1 MIDRRTVLTVLGA
14 AAAASALPVR
24 AAQTQEKIAVIG
36 TGHLGQA
43 LAKGWVRA
51 GHRIIYGSRTPDED
65 RVKKVVSDTGSGT
78 TATSVKEA
86 AAQADI
92 VVLALPWKGAKE
104 LLPAMGDLAGK
115 IVMDPMN
122 SGKFANGYIAPDEEI
137 TTSIGEEL
145 QTRVP
150 NAKVV
155 KAFNTPA
162 VYNVI
167 DPKRAGG
174 HVSIPLAGADVG
186 AKARVAA
193 LVTDLGLDPV
203 DTGPMIAARYLEGM
217 ERLSFGYYLYQKRAR
232 SFEFY
237 LAPVKS

>member
-1 MIDRRTVLTVLGA
+1 MIDRRTVLTALSA
-14 AAAASALPVR
+14 AAAAGALPAR
-24 AAQTQEKIAVIG
+24 AAQKKEKIAVVG
-36 TGHLGQA
+36 TGHLGAA

-51 GHRIIYGSRTPDED
+51 GHRIVYGSRTPDDD
-65 RVKKVVSDTGSGT
+65 RVKKIVNDTGPGT
-78 TATSVKEA
+78 TAMTVKDA
-86 AAQADI
+86 AAQAEI

-104 LLPAMGDLAGK
+104 LLPALGDLAGK

-122 SGKFANGYIAPDEEI
+122 SGKFVNGYIAPEEEI
-137 TTSIGEEL
+137 PTSIGEQL
-145 QTRVP
+145 QLLLP
-150 NAKVV
+150 LANVV

-167 DPKRAGG
+167 DPNRAGG
-174 HVSIPLAGADVG
+174 HVSIPLAGADVD
-186 AKARVAA
+186 AKSRVAV
-193 LVTDLGLDPV
+193 LVSDLGLEPV

-237 LAPVKS
+237 LAPVKG